1 MIVAVCVDFEEFC
14 SKRSISSLMKTYQDT
29 YPSEPLL
36 RASDL
41 VRPKAAAL
49 LNLEFFKAEPAR
61 MPSEVYAQHHILVNL
76 KPTPQRVENWRDGEH
91 RDFELKPNDIVV
103 TPAGV
108 ESGWRWYERSKVI
121 VVTLDPESLETFA
134 KSEVGVL
141 LTKQQLQDLPQ
152 FEDADMIAAAT
163 MLLDALKLG
172 GAGSDVMFESLAR
185 VFLIKLIQKYGDERS
200 SDAEF
205 SRAYTADQHRRVLD
219 LLEDRFGDEIGVEEM
234 ANEAGLSSSHFSRM
248 FKTVIGDT
256 PYQFLTWYRAERA
269 AEMLTDP
276 ARPVIDVAL
285 ACGFSDQPHLTR
297 VFKQIHGETP
307 RRWRL
312 LQQS

>member
-1 MIVAVCVDFEEFC
+1 
-14 SKRSISSLMKTYQDT
+14 MKTYQDT

-49 LNLEFFKAEPAR
+49 LNLEFFEAEPAY
-61 MPSEVYAQHHILVNL
+61 MAPNIYDQHHILVNL
-76 KPTPQRVENWRDGEH
+76 KPAPHRVEHWRDGEY
-91 RDFELKPNDIVV
+91 RDFTLMPNEIIV

-108 ESGWRWYERSKVI
+108 KSGWRWHETSKVI
-121 VVTLDPESLETFA
+121 VVTLNPERLEAFA
-134 KSEVGVL
+134 KSEVGIL
-141 LTKQQLQDLPQ
+141 LTEQQLQDLPQ
-152 FEDADMIAAAT
+152 FEDADIVTAAT
-163 MLLDALKLG
+163 MLLNALKLG
-172 GAGSDVMFESLAR
+172 GTGSDVMFESLAR

-200 SDAEF
+200 DAAEF

-219 LLEDRFGDEIGVEEM
+219 LLADRFGEDIGVEEM

-248 FKTVIGDT
+248 FKAVIGDA
-256 PYQFLTWYRAERA
+256 PYQFLTRYRAERA
-269 AEMLTDP
+269 AEMLTDL
-276 ARPVIDVAL
+276 ARPVIDIAL

-312 LQQS
+312 AQQG

>member
-1 MIVAVCVDFEEFC
+1 
-14 SKRSISSLMKTYQDT
+14 MKTYQDT

-49 LNLEFFKAEPAR
+49 LNLEFFEAEPAL
-61 MPSEVYAQHHILVNL
+61 MEPEVYAQHHVLLNL
-76 KPTPQRVENWRDGEH
+76 KEAPSRAENWRDGEH
-91 RDFELKPNDIVV
+91 RDFTLKPNDIIV

-108 ESGWRWYERSKVI
+108 KTGWRWHEQSKVI
-121 VVTLDPESLETFA
+121 VVTLDPERLETFA
-134 KSEVGVL
+134 KSEVGIL
-141 LTKQQLQDLPQ
+141 LTEQQLQDLPQ
-152 FEDADMIAAAT
+152 FEDADIIAAAV

-200 SDAEF
+200 GDAEF

-219 LLEDRFGDEIGVEEM
+219 LLADRFGEDIGVEEM
-234 ANEAGLSSSHFSRM
+234 ASGAGLSSSHFSRM
-248 FKTVIGDT
+248 FKAVIGDA
-256 PYQFLTWYRAERA
+256 PYQFLTRYRAERA
-269 AEMLTDP
+269 AEMLIDP
-276 ARPVIDVAL
+276 TRPVIDVAL

-307 RRWRL
+307 RRWRIA
-312 LQQS
+312 QQG

>member
-1 MIVAVCVDFEEFC
+1 MIWN
-14 SKRSISSLMKTYQDT
+14 MKTYQDT

-49 LNLEFFKAEPAR
+49 LNLEFFEAEPAL
-61 MPSEVYAQHHILVNL
+61 MEPEVYAQHHVLLNL
-76 KPTPQRVENWRDGEH
+76 KETPYRAENWRDGEH
-91 RDFELKPNDIVV
+91 RDFMLKPNDIIV

-108 ESGWRWYERSKVI
+108 KTGWRWHEQSKVI
-121 VVTLDPESLETFA
+121 VVTLDPERLETFA
-134 KSEVGVL
+134 KSEVGIL
-141 LTKQQLQDLPQ
+141 LTEQQLQDLPQ
-152 FEDADMIAAAT
+152 FEDADIVAASI

-200 SDAEF
+200 MDAEF

-219 LLEDRFGDEIGVEEM
+219 LLADRFGEDIGVEEM
-234 ANEAGLSSSHFSRM
+234 ASEAGLSSSHFSRM
-248 FKTVIGDT
+248 FKAVIGDA
-256 PYQFLTWYRAERA
+256 PYQFLTRYRAERA
-269 AEMLTDP
+269 AEMLIDP

-307 RRWRL
+307 RRWRIR
-312 LQQS
+312 QNV